1 MIDPNDLKTR
11 DLLDYLAWKAAKG
24 LGWSVS
30 TARWRIGIRRQG
42 EYTSL
47 IVYSMT
53 PAKRLK
59 NFNSLQASALDI
71 LVPAT
76 SDERKWL
83 GCILM
88 ASQASPIYVG
98 AVEILPMRPCLE
110 KILLEMDVEGWSPL
124 KYQEKEEE
132 GSIADDFARTMQ

>member
-1 MIDPNDLKTR
+1 MAMIDPNNLKAQ
-11 DLLDYLAWKAAKG
+11 DLLDYLAWKAAKS

-42 EYTSL
+42 EYASL
-47 IVYSMT
+47 IVHSMT

-59 NFNSLQASALDI
+59 NFESLKAGALDI

-83 GCILM
+83 GCILV
-88 ASQASPIYVG
+88 ASQASPICVG
-98 AVEILPMRPCLE
+98 AAEILPAKPCLE
-110 KILLEMDVEGWSPL
+110 KILLEMDVEGWNPWRDRSNDP
-124 KYQEKEEE
+124 
-132 GSIADDFARTMQ
+132 A